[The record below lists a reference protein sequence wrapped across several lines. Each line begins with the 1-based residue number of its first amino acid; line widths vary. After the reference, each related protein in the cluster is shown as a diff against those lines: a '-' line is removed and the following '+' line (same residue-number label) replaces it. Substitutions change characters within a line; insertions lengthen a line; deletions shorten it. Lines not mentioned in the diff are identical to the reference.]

1 MSIIVSFTKMTN
13 LARIYKRFGKKL
25 KQDDETDMSI
35 IVSLTKMT
43 NVAKFA
49 NLARIHQ
56 RTGKIAC

>member
-1 MSIIVSFTKMTN
+1 MTN

-25 KQDDETDMSI
+25 KRDDETDMSI

-49 NLARIHQ
+49 NLSRIHQ
-56 RTGKIAC
+56 RTGKIACL